1 MVAEYLRE
9 QIKNLPINPG
19 VYLFKDAG
27 GGIIYIGKASRLRHR
42 VRSYFSSQQKL
53 TPKTQRMVALIRDIE
68 FFITGS
74 EQEALIL
81 ELNLVRRHRP
91 HYNVRLKDDKSFPYI
106 KINVAEKW
114 PRIHATRQL
123 IEDGG
128 RYFGP
133 FANARSVKQTLKVIK
148 KIFPLRTCAKNLE
161 KPLPRPCLEY
171 DIGQCNAPCTNS
183 VSSSEYADVV
193 RQTILFLEGK
203 QEKVIKELEAQMHQ
217 CSENEHFE
225 QAAAL
230 RDQIMAVKGIIEGQ
244 QIATRVKGEQDAIA
258 FVQEGDVAL
267 VQVFY
272 IRGGK
277 LIGRDSFTLQGTRY
291 ETPQQIMTSFV
302 EQFYSSAT
310 SIPPLILLQHPIDRL
325 EIVEDWLVS
334 RRCARVQI
342 QSPQRGGK
350 KELVDIVAQNARQA
364 LAQAKIR
371 HISSPETLEEAMEE
385 LQQKLNLPS
394 LPKRIEGYDISNI
407 SGTSATGSMVV
418 FEKGKP
424 APARYRRFRIK
435 TVAGADDYAMMEEV
449 IRRRFGHAAKD
460 ENQKET
466 GWASMPNLIL
476 IDGGKGQLGSA
487 LEAMREASVT
497 GMPIIGLAKE
507 REEIFLPHRSQ
518 PLVLPAT
525 SVALKLL
532 QRVRDEAH
540 RFALGYHHNI
550 RNRRAFASALDDISG
565 IGPRRKRNLIRRFG
579 SVEGI
584 RRASLEEL
592 SAAKGISPTLARKI
606 KEHL

>member
-1 MVAEYLRE
+1 
-9 QIKNLPINPG
+9 
-19 VYLFKDAG
+19 
-27 GGIIYIGKASRLRHR
+27 
-42 VRSYFSSQQKL
+42 
-53 TPKTQRMVALIRDIE
+53 
-68 FFITGS
+68 
-74 EQEALIL
+74 
-81 ELNLVRRHRP
+81 
-91 HYNVRLKDDKSFPYI
+91 
-106 KINVAEKW
+106 
-114 PRIHATRQL
+114 
-123 IEDGG
+123 
-128 RYFGP
+128 
-133 FANARSVKQTLKVIK
+133 
-148 KIFPLRTCAKNLE
+148 
-161 KPLPRPCLEY
+161 
-171 DIGQCNAPCTNS
+171 
-183 VSSSEYADVV
+183 
-193 RQTILFLEGK
+193 
-203 QEKVIKELEAQMHQ
+203 
-217 CSENEHFE
+217 
-225 QAAAL
+225 
-230 RDQIMAVKGIIEGQ
+230 
-244 QIATRVKGEQDAIA
+244 
-258 FVQEGDVAL
+258 
-267 VQVFY
+267 
-272 IRGGK
+272 
-277 LIGRDSFTLQGTRY
+277 
-291 ETPQQIMTSFV
+291 
-302 EQFYSSAT
+302 
-310 SIPPLILLQHPIDRL
+310 
-325 EIVEDWLVS
+325 
-334 RRCARVQI
+334 
-342 QSPQRGGK
+342 
-350 KELVDIVAQNARQA
+350 
-364 LAQAKIR
+364 
-371 HISSPETLEEAMEE
+371 MEE